1 MKDDGLHGSERVPLV
16 RPRVPASDELTSLL
30 DSIWRSG
37 RLTNDGPML
46 RRFEAALQKELGWDN
61 VVATANGTMAL
72 QLACRALRLDGE
84 VITSAFTFPATIQAL
99 RWNGLVP
106 VLADVEP
113 RWLTLDPAS
122 VAPLITPR
130 TCAIVAVHAFG
141 HPADVTGLQTLA
153 SRHGLALVYDAAPA
167 VGVRV
172 DGVPVTAF
180 GDASAVSFHAT
191 KVMHTVEGGAV
202 CTPHD
207 DAAEAVRRLRNF
219 GLGEWGGA
227 EEYGT
232 NAKMN
237 ELQAAVGLSLL
248 RTLDAEVAGRAQAAA
263 VYRELLSNLPTIR
276 FLWPSDAVSGNY
288 AYAVARLRAGAAP
301 LADKVHAVLGRHG
314 IDSRRYFSHRYR
326 GRGTLC
332 PHPTPVADAAAED
345 VLCLPLWGDIPRRT
359 LMRVAG
365 LVAEAVS

>member
-1 MKDDGLHGSERVPLV
+1 VSDDGLDGMRRIPLV
-16 RPRVPASDELTSLL
+16 LPRTPSSGQWSALLEGIWAS
-30 DSIWRSG
+30 R
-37 RLTNDGPML
+37 RLTNDGPVL
-46 RRFEAALQKELGWDN
+46 RRFEAALRKDLGWDH
-61 VVATANGTMAL
+61 VAATSSGTMAL

-84 VITSAFTFPATIQAL
+84 VITSAFTFPATLQAL

-113 RWLTLDPAS
+113 RWLTLDPEA
-122 VAPLITPR
+122 VAALVTPR
-130 TCAIVAVHAFG
+130 TCAIVAVHTFG
-141 HPADVTGLQTLA
+141 HPADVAVLQSVA
-153 SRHGLALVYDAAPA
+153 SRFGLALVYDAAPA

-202 CTPHD
+202 CTAHD

-219 GLGEWGGA
+219 GLGESGGA

-248 RTLDAEVAGRAQAAA
+248 GTLEEEVAGRARAAA
-263 VYRELLSNLPTIR
+263 AYRELLKDMPSVRL
-276 FLWPSDAVSGNY
+276 LWPAETVSSNH
-288 AYAVARLRAGAAP
+288 AYAVARIRSGMAP
-301 LADKVHAVLGRHG
+301 LADTVSAFLDRHG
-314 IDSRRYFSHRYR
+314 VDSRRYFSHRYR
-326 GRGTLC
+326 GQGALR

-345 VLCLPLWGDIPRRT
+345 VLCLPLWGDIPLAT
-359 LMRVAG
+359 VERVAG
-365 LVAEAVS
+365 LVAEAAG